1 MDKKQKLF
9 EEYKP
14 TKLKKSSVI
23 EFRFKKQPA
32 WSSNQFKI
40 THPNFYTDQLI
51 KEYNR
56 IFNAATLYLEGTP
69 LKMASS
75 DSNLSQ
81 HNIKRVAWEIIS
93 GKNIIQILK
102 NHIRYNETLGLDLAI
117 LELKNYQA
125 NTKKIPLTTDK
136 NMGALVNAVYKGYWK
151 KSGIISWRDL
161 IEHVFSKEQI
171 KEWEEINRKELFDQ
185 AIIKLKNFFQKEK
198 RLPKFSDNEVR
209 DVINSIRTGL
219 WIKYGINSW
228 NDMLSHV
235 FNNINSESK
244 KYVGSDGLKIAIDE
258 LKEYH
263 KQEGK
268 LPVYDGFIGITTA
281 IRRGYWK
288 ALGIETWNELLNQI
302 FGEVNFINN
311 KYKGDEGF
319 KLAIQVLKDFEKKNR
334 RRPNNKDKGI
344 GGIRH
349 AILRGEWRDKGIN
362 TWKDIILY
370 VFGEIKSNSERY
382 TGEKGLKYAAKKL
395 RTLKDKHQRLPKVKD
410 KGLSGIKGAV
420 YRGEWQSFGINNWKS
435 LLLYVF
441 GETELPKNKYEGKI
455 GLENAA
461 KILREFKK
469 NNNKIP
475 RTTDKEMNGIRK
487 ALYGSNWKDFGI
499 KNWMNL
505 LKYAFKK

>member
-1 MDKKQKLF
+1 MDKIQKLF
-9 EEYKP
+9 EDYKP
-14 TKLKKSSVI
+14 TKLKISSVF
-23 EFRFKKQPA
+23 EFRFKKHPA

-51 KEYNR
+51 EEYNR

-69 LKMASS
+69 LKMVSS

-81 HNIKRVAWEIIS
+81 HIIKRVAREIIA
-93 GKNIIQILK
+93 GKNIIQVLK

-151 KSGIISWRDL
+151 KFGIISWRDL

-171 KEWEEINRKELFDQ
+171 IEWEELNRKELFDQ

-198 RLPKFSDNEVR
+198 RLPKFSDKEVR

-228 NDMLSHV
+228 NDMLSYV
-235 FNNINSESK
+235 FNDINSESK
-244 KYVGSDGLKIAIDE
+244 KYVGSDGLKLAINE
-258 LKEYH
+258 LKQYY
-263 KQEGK
+263 KKEGK
-268 LPVYDGFIGITTA
+268 LPVYDDFISITTA

-288 ALGIETWNELLNQI
+288 DLGIKTWNDLLSQI
-302 FGEVNFINN
+302 FGKINFTNN

-319 KLAIQVLKDFEKKNR
+319 KLAIKVLKDFKRNNG

-349 AILRGEWRDKGIN
+349 AVLRGEWRYKGIN
-362 TWKDIILY
+362 TWKDMIIY
-370 VFGEIKSNSERY
+370 VFGEINSRWERY
-382 TGEKGLKYAAKKL
+382 TGEKGLEYAVKKI
-395 RTLKDKHQRLPKVKD
+395 REFKEKNQRVPRVKE

-420 YRGEWQSFGINNWKS
+420 YRGEWQSFDINNWNT
-435 LLLYVF
+435 LLLYAF
-441 GETELPKNKYEGKI
+441 GEINLSRKKYEGKI
-455 GLENAA
+455 GLEMVA
-461 KILREFKK
+461 KILKEFKK
-469 NNNKIP
+469 KNNKIP
-475 RTTDKEMNGIRK
+475 RTTDNEMSSIK
-487 ALYGSNWKDFGI
+487 KSLYRGDWSIFGI
-499 KNWMNL
+499 KTWSNL
-505 LKYAFKK
+505 LAYVFN